1 MKRIIIEIEDGMVT
15 AVWSQDKN
23 ITVDIVDWDGALTS
37 EDIDE
42 ENRRI
47 MKIVNDDTSYQNRL

>member
-1 MKRIIIEIEDGMVT
+1 MKRIIIEIEDGMIT

-42 ENRRI
+42 ENCRI